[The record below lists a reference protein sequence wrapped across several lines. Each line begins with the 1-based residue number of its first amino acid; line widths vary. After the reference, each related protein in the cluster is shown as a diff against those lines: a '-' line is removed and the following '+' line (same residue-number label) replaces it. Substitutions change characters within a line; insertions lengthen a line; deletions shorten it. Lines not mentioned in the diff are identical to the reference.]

1 MAPRPRSAHS
11 WVRAEGD
18 PPGPGR
24 AGRAHTAPRGCP
36 DSSRAIGQQW
46 GCRSP
51 RAPALLT
58 PRRDAAAVAAEL
70 MRADL
75 RSDGRSAAGCAE
87 VPCCSS
93 TGRRRMQAL
102 PSRQRILTA
111 LLSSSPLAAIPQSLS
126 CTKKHVSAAWP
137 CSLFPTSCP
146 GHSASA
152 RIPREHPR
160 APGKVSTEGC
170 NEETF
175 GAAASI
181 WGGFP
186 LQINVWGRGATRR
199 AGEQSNAN
207 AAPIKWSLGRKGGWG
222 GWGVKRSI
230 GTLWVRLCVCVFVSE
245 VNKLE

>member
-1 MAPRPRSAHS
+1 MSRMG
-11 WVRAEGD
+11 VCRAI
-18 PPGPGR
+18 
-24 AGRAHTAPRGCP
+24 TAPFLLH
-36 DSSRAIGQQW
+36 AAQKQQIQSVTPFPITATL
-46 GCRSP
+46 GVQKGSQSA
-51 RAPALLT
+51 APT
-58 PRRDAAAVAAEL
+58 QGRCCSGR
-70 MRADL
+70 RADL

-222 GWGVKRSI
+222 GGVKRSI

>member
-186 LQINVWGRGATRR
+186 LQSTFGDVEPRGELESKAMPTQHPTNGAWGGRG
-199 AGEQSNAN
+199 
-207 AAPIKWSLGRKGGWG
+207 GGG
-222 GWGVKRSI
+222 GGGSREASARCGFGSV
-230 GTLWVRLCVCVFVSE
+230 CVCLFQRLI
-245 VNKLE
+245 N